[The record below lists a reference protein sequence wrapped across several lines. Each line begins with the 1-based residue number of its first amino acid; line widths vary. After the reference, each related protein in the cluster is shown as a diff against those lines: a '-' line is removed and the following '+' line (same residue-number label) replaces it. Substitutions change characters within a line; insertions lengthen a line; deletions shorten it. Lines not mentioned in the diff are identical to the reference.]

1 MDQKSLLFTPEGVRD
16 IYGEDCE
23 RRAKIQQGIH
33 TIMKQYGF
41 KNIQT
46 PTFEFFDIFNRER
59 GTVKSADMFKFFDQY
74 NNTLVLRPDITP
86 SIARCVAKYYEKEE
100 MQIRLCY
107 TGSTFTRLSGYQ
119 GKLSEITQLGA
130 EMMNDAS
137 SDADGEIIA
146 MTIECLQ
153 KSGLKEF
160 KVDIGH
166 ADIFRGLIEE
176 TDLSEEE
183 IETLKTYL
191 NNKNIFAV
199 EDMLENR
206 DMPQECKNLL
216 VKMPDLFGGIE
227 TITYVKEQTTNKRAL
242 KALERLEKIYEILSV
257 SGLEDHITFDLGL
270 LSHYEYYTGV
280 IFKAYTYG
288 TGDAIVTGG
297 RYDNLV
303 EQFGKKTPAVG
314 FALLLDQLMEALRSQ
329 EIPIEA
335 QEKDYLHD
343 KKNTASALIKVCH
356 RIMDCHVTFGFHIR
370 GDRGNNTQMIC
381 FKETIKLSN
390 LIIVASPFG
399 SIEFF
404 QWDWIPDINI
414 FLCTYNDFT
423 VTVDDPQYSILK
435 IGNCT

>member
-33 TIMKQYGF
+33 TIMKQSGY

-335 QEKDYLHD
+335 QEKDYLILYRSANR
-343 KKNTASALIKVCH
+343 KKALEMAKSYRTDNQPARLLRKDAQTPLSEYIAYGKRNEVS
-356 RIMDCHVTFGFHIR
+356 
-370 GDRGNNTQMIC
+370 
-381 FKETIKLSN
+381 KLLYIDDTGEIS
-390 LIIVASPFG
+390 
-399 SIEFF
+399 EF
-404 QWDWIPDINI
+404 D
-414 FLCTYNDFT
+414 L
-423 VTVDDPQYSILK
+423 SEM
-435 IGNCT
+435 

>member
-86 SIARCVAKYYEKEE
+86 SIARC
-100 MQIRLCY
+100 
-107 TGSTFTRLSGYQ
+107 GYQ

-335 QEKDYLHD
+335 QEKDYLILYRSANR
-343 KKNTASALIKVCH
+343 KKALEMAKSYRTDNQPARLLRKDAQTPLSEYIAYGKRNEVS
-356 RIMDCHVTFGFHIR
+356 
-370 GDRGNNTQMIC
+370 
-381 FKETIKLSN
+381 KLLYIDDTGEIS
-390 LIIVASPFG
+390 
-399 SIEFF
+399 EF
-404 QWDWIPDINI
+404 D
-414 FLCTYNDFT
+414 L
-423 VTVDDPQYSILK
+423 SEM
-435 IGNCT
+435 

>member
-1 MDQKSLLFTPEGVRD
+1 MIQVCDAIMGTGKSSAAITYMNEHQNEKFIYITPYLEEADRIKKGCKAMHFVEPSD
-16 IYGEDCE
+16 
-23 RRAKIQQGIH
+23 KL
-33 TIMKQYGF
+33 KQYGF

-335 QEKDYLHD
+335 QEKDYLILYRSANR
-343 KKNTASALIKVCH
+343 KKALEMAKSYRADNQPARLLRKDAQTPLSEYIAYGKRNEVS
-356 RIMDCHVTFGFHIR
+356 
-370 GDRGNNTQMIC
+370 
-381 FKETIKLSN
+381 KLLYIDDTGEIS
-390 LIIVASPFG
+390 
-399 SIEFF
+399 EF
-404 QWDWIPDINI
+404 D
-414 FLCTYNDFT
+414 L
-423 VTVDDPQYSILK
+423 SEM
-435 IGNCT
+435 

>member
-1 MDQKSLLFTPEGVRD
+1 MNQKSLLFTPEGVRD

-23 RRAKIQQGIH
+23 KRAKVQQDIH
-33 TIMKQYGF
+33 SIMKLYGF
-41 KNIQT
+41 KDIQT

-59 GTVKSADMFKFFDQY
+59 GTVKSAEMFKFFDQY
-74 NNTLVLRPDITP
+74 NNTLVLRPDMTP
-86 SIARCVAKYYEKEE
+86 SIARCVAKYYEKED

-119 GKLSEITQLGA
+119 GKLSEVTQLGA

-137 SDADGEIIA
+137 SDADGEMIA

-176 TDLSEEE
+176 TDLTEEE
-183 IETLKTYL
+183 IEKLKTYL

-206 DMPQECKNLL
+206 SMPSECKNLL

-227 TITYVKEQTTNKRAL
+227 TITYVKELTTNQRAL
-242 KALERLEKIYEILSV
+242 DALDRLEKIYQILAS
-257 SGLEDHITFDLGL
+257 SGLENHITFDLGM

-303 EQFGKKTPAVG
+303 EQFGKKTPAIG
-314 FALLLDQLMEALRSQ
+314 FALLLDQLMAALYSQ
-329 EIPIEA
+329 EIDIA
-335 QEKDYLHD
+335 VDEKDYLILYRSANR
-343 KKNTASALIKVCH
+343 KKALELAQSLRWQKKST
-356 RIMDCHVTFGFHIR
+356 RLMRKDADTP
-370 GDRGNNTQMIC
+370 
-381 FKETIKLSN
+381 LS
-390 LIIVASPFG
+390 
-399 SIEFF
+399 E
-404 QWDWIPDINI
+404 
-414 FLCTYNDFT
+414 YR
-423 VTVDDPQYSILK
+423 
-435 IGNCT
+435 

>member
-1 MDQKSLLFTPEGVRD
+1 MSQKSLLFTPEGVRD

-23 RRAKIQQGIH
+23 KRGKVQQDIH
-33 TIMKQYGF
+33 SVMKLYGF
-41 KNIQT
+41 KDIQT
-46 PTFEFFDIFNRER
+46 PTFEFFDIFNRDR
-59 GTVKSADMFKFFDQY
+59 GTVKSAEMFKFFDQY
-74 NNTLVLRPDITP
+74 NNTLVLRPDMTP
-86 SIARCVAKYYEKEE
+86 SIARCVAKYYEKED

-119 GKLSEITQLGA
+119 GKLSEVTQLGA

-137 SDADGEIIA
+137 SDADGEMIA

-176 TDLSEEE
+176 TDLTEEE
-183 IETLKTYL
+183 IEKLKTYL

-206 DMPQECKNLL
+206 SMPSECKNLL

-227 TITYVKEQTTNKRAL
+227 TITYVKELTTNQRAL
-242 KALERLEKIYEILSV
+242 DALDRLEKIYQILAS
-257 SGLEDHITFDLGL
+257 SGLENHITFDLGM

-297 RYDNLV
+297 RYDDLV
-303 EQFGKKTPAVG
+303 EQFGKKTPAIG
-314 FALLLDQLMEALRSQ
+314 FALLLDQLMAALYSQ
-329 EIPIEA
+329 EIDIA
-335 QEKDYLHD
+335 VDEKDYLILYRSANR
-343 KKNTASALIKVCH
+343 KKALELAQSLRWQKKSTRLMRKDADTPLNEYREYGRRNEVAVILY
-356 RIMDCHVTFGFHIR
+356 IDDTGETTEF
-370 GDRGNNTQMIC
+370 DLTQ
-381 FKETIKLSN
+381 E
-390 LIIVASPFG
+390 
-399 SIEFF
+399 
-404 QWDWIPDINI
+404 
-414 FLCTYNDFT
+414 
-423 VTVDDPQYSILK
+423 
-435 IGNCT
+435 

>member
-23 RRAKIQQGIH
+23 KWETIQREIH
-33 TIMKQYGF
+33 AIMKLYGF
-41 KNIQT
+41 KDIQT
-46 PTFEFFDIFNRER
+46 PVFEFFDIFNRER
-59 GTVKSADMFKFFDQY
+59 GTAKSADMFKFFDQY
-74 NNTLVLRPDITP
+74 NNTLVLRPDMTP

-119 GKLSEITQLGA
+119 GKLSEETQIGA

-137 SDADGEIIA
+137 SDADGEMIA

-153 KSGLKEF
+153 KSGLQEF

-166 ADIFRGLIEE
+166 ADIFRGIIEE
-176 TDLSEEE
+176 TDLNGEE
-183 IETLKTYL
+183 IEQLKTYL

-206 DMPQECKNLL
+206 CMPAECKRLL
-216 VKMPDLFGGIE
+216 IQMPDLFGGIE
-227 TITYVKEQTTNKRAL
+227 TITCVKELTSNKRAL
-242 KALERLEKIYEILSV
+242 EALERLEKIYQILVS
-257 SGLEDHITFDLGL
+257 SGLEEHITFDLGM

-303 EQFGKKTPAVG
+303 EQFGKKTPAIG
-314 FALLLDQLMEALRSQ
+314 FAFRLDQLMEALQSQ
-329 EIPIEA
+329 EIEIETD
-335 QEKDYLHD
+335 EKDYLILYR
-343 KKNTASALIKVCH
+343 SANRNRALELAQSLRSQNKPA
-356 RIMDCHVTFGFHIR
+356 
-370 GDRGNNTQMIC
+370 
-381 FKETIKLSN
+381 KLMRKDAQTPLSEYRN
-390 LIIVASPFG
+390 YGRRNEVS
-399 SIEFF
+399 
-404 QWDWIPDINI
+404 
-414 FLCTYNDFT
+414 
-423 VTVDDPQYSILK
+423 SILY
-435 IGNCT
+435 IDDTGELTEFDLTMDQEWRNE

>member
-23 RRAKIQQGIH
+23 KRAKIQQGIH

-280 IFKAYTYG
+280 IFKACTYG

-335 QEKDYLHD
+335 QEKDYLILYRSANR
-343 KKNTASALIKVCH
+343 KKALEMAKSYRTDNQPARLLRKDAQTPLSEYIAYGKRNEVS
-356 RIMDCHVTFGFHIR
+356 
-370 GDRGNNTQMIC
+370 
-381 FKETIKLSN
+381 KLLYIDDTGEIS
-390 LIIVASPFG
+390 
-399 SIEFF
+399 EF
-404 QWDWIPDINI
+404 D
-414 FLCTYNDFT
+414 L
-423 VTVDDPQYSILK
+423 SEM
-435 IGNCT
+435 